1 MTEATLWQQHRVQN
15 EYPDDGMDT
24 MSFVEACML
33 RFEV

>member
-33 RFEV
+33 RFEI